1 MAGGT
6 SETPDTTAATDATYA
21 GLVGRSAPM
30 RDLFRMLERIRAT
43 SATILVT
50 GENGTGKELV
60 ARAIHTQS
68 ARGHKR
74 FVATNCGAFN
84 DNLLE
89 SELFG
94 HKRGSFTGAVGDK
107 PGLFEVADG
116 GTFFMDEV
124 GDMSPALQVKLL
136 RVLQEG
142 VFLPVG
148 ATEPRQVDVRII
160 AATNRDLAT
169 MVQRGTF
176 REDLFYRLHVVA
188 LRVPALRER
197 PEDIPLLVAHF
208 LDKLATRDKHQKV
221 LAAGTRAR
229 LLAHRWPGNV
239 RELENE
245 IERLWVLAGDATVIS
260 EEHLSPAIARASR
273 PPSADPCRTSQPS
286 GQRDSYPGA
295 ARDSAPNTPRDSYP
309 GAARDSSPGAPRDSY
324 SEAPREPGTADDLF
338 SMKLPAAVEA
348 LERRMI
354 VDGLARARGNK
365 TRAAEDLGIS
375 RRNLIRKVQALGLEV
390 ARGSAVDDETAL
402 DGSLDDAALDAA
414 ALDAAALDTATLEDA
429 TLDDSRESKP

>member
-1 MAGGT
+1 MAAGT
-6 SETPDTTAATDATYA
+6 SETPDTIVTTDAAYA
-21 GLVGRSAPM
+21 GLVGRSTPM

-60 ARAIHTQS
+60 ARAIHAQS
-68 ARGHKR
+68 ARGNKR

-148 ATEPRQVDVRII
+148 ATEPRQVDVRIV

-197 PEDIPLLVAHF
+197 AEDIPLLVAHF
-208 LDKLATRDKHQKV
+208 LAKLATRDKHEKV

-229 LLAHRWPGNV
+229 LMAHRWPGNV

-260 EEHLSPAIARASR
+260 EEHLSPAIARATP
-273 PPSADPCRTSQPS
+273 PPSVDSGRASQPS
-286 GQRDSYPGA
+286 GRRDSYPSA
-295 ARDSAPNTPRDSYP
+295 ARDSYP
-309 GAARDSSPGAPRDSY
+309 GAARDSSPGAPRDPY

-354 VDGLARARGNK
+354 VEGLARARGNK

-390 ARGSAVDDETAL
+390 ARGSAVDDDRAL
-402 DGSLDDAALDAA
+402 DETLDDAA
-414 ALDAAALDTATLEDA
+414 
-429 TLDDSRESKP
+429 LDDSRESKP

>member
-1 MAGGT
+1 
-6 SETPDTTAATDATYA
+6 
-21 GLVGRSAPM
+21 M

-60 ARAIHTQS
+60 ARAIHQQS
-68 ARGHKR
+68 SRGSKR

-148 ATEPRQVDVRII
+148 ATDPKRVDVRIV

-188 LRVPALRER
+188 LRVPPLRER
-197 PEDIPLLVAHF
+197 PEDIPLLFGHF
-208 LDKLATRDKHQKV
+208 LATLGRRDGTRKV

-229 LLAHRWPGNV
+229 LMAHRWPGNV

-245 IERLWVLAGDATVIS
+245 IERLWVLSGDETVIS

-273 PPSADPCRTSQPS
+273 PPTLDAGRGSQP
-286 GQRDSYPGA
+286 
-295 ARDSAPNTPRDSYP
+295 PRQT
-309 GAARDSSPGAPRDSY
+309 
-324 SEAPREPGTADDLF
+324 TADAAPTDDLLA
-338 SMKLPAAVEA
+338 MKLPAAVEA

-354 VDGLARARGNK
+354 VEGLARARGNK

-375 RRNLIRKVQALGLEV
+375 RRNLIRKVHALGLEV
-390 ARGSAVDDETAL
+390 QRGAL
-402 DGSLDDAALDAA
+402 DDDDAE
-414 ALDAAALDTATLEDA
+414 TE
-429 TLDDSRESKP
+429 P

>member
-1 MAGGT
+1 MAAGT
-6 SETPDTTAATDATYA
+6 SETPDTIVTTDAAYA
-21 GLVGRSAPM
+21 GLVGRSTPM

-60 ARAIHTQS
+60 ARAIHAQS
-68 ARGHKR
+68 ARGNKR

-148 ATEPRQVDVRII
+148 ATEPRQVDVRIV

-197 PEDIPLLVAHF
+197 AEDIPLLVAHF
-208 LDKLATRDKHQKV
+208 LAKLATRDKHEKV

-229 LLAHRWPGNV
+229 LMAHRWPGNV

-260 EEHLSPAIARASR
+260 EEHLSPAIARATP
-273 PPSADPCRTSQPS
+273 PPSVDSGRASQPS
-286 GQRDSYPGA
+286 GRRDSYPSAARDSYPGA
-295 ARDSAPNTPRDSYP
+295 ARDSHPGAARDSSPGVARDSYP
-309 GAARDSSPGAPRDSY
+309 GAARDSSPGAPRDPY

-354 VDGLARARGNK
+354 VEGLARARGNQ

-390 ARGSAVDDETAL
+390 ARGSAVDDDRAL
-402 DGSLDDAALDAA
+402 DETLDDAA
-414 ALDAAALDTATLEDA
+414 
-429 TLDDSRESKP
+429 LDDSRESKP

>member
-1 MAGGT
+1 MAAGT
-6 SETPDTTAATDATYA
+6 SETPETTVTTDATYA

-148 ATEPRQVDVRII
+148 ATDSRQVDVRIV

-197 PEDIPLLVAHF
+197 AEDIPLLVAHF

-229 LLAHRWPGNV
+229 LMAHRWPGNV

-273 PPSADPCRTSQPS
+273 PPGADSGRTSQPS
-286 GQRDSYPGA
+286 GQRDSGQ
-295 ARDSAPNTPRDSYP
+295 RDSGQRDSGQRDSYP
-309 GAARDSSPGAPRDSY
+309 GGARDSAPGAPRDSY
-324 SEAPREPGTADDLF
+324 SDAPRAPGTADDLF

-354 VDGLARARGNK
+354 VEGLARARGNK

-390 ARGSAVDDETAL
+390 ARGAAVDDDAAL
-402 DGSLDDAALDAA
+402 DDSLEDAALDAA
-414 ALDAAALDTATLEDA
+414 ALEDR
-429 TLDDSRESKP
+429 RESKP